1 MKLTEF
7 NQIQYVDVRFFKDP
21 TSEGEYDTEF
31 VIKEEFLNSFQVNFS
46 QLSMKVTGSMLVDDG
61 QLLNAFVQMSDQL
74 LRLSYTDRED
84 NNYTGIFQVTSVR
97 HVTYGQNQK
106 GYEIQ
111 FMDYASWR
119 LQNSFLGKSYPSGD
133 MKDVIQEFVQEL
145 GFNLFEIEGSLAFE
159 NPLVVPKHINNLK
172 FFEDEIYRMGGSIQG
187 TRKGQKIH
195 KTEDLEFLK
204 LELDS
209 PFVQN
214 ESNQHYKGKIMDFT
228 LTETLRHRAK
238 PKFSSFDFDT
248 EEALKTYEPTTQDE
262 YDISQYSVKGTKD
275 ILRNEGSEPIYQ
287 RETKHNE
294 MVRRNVLEH
303 NQLDIV
309 VPGFCT
315 REPNTLQG
323 VKLQGNKLS
332 QKTIDQ
338 GDTVNSG
345 IYIIQQV
352 QDRYI
357 SGQLLQKLH
366 LRRQNSGL
374 VLDPKEL

>member
-7 NQIQYVDVRFFKDP
+7 NQVQFVDARFFKDP
-21 TSEGEYDTEF
+21 TSEGTYDTEI

-46 QLSMKVTGSMLVDDG
+46 QLSMKVTGSMIVDDG

-74 LRLSYTDRED
+74 LRLSYTDREG

-111 FMDYASWR
+111 FLDFASWR
-119 LQNSFLGKSYPSGD
+119 LQNSFLGKSYSNGD

-145 GFNLFEIEGSLAFE
+145 GFNLFEIEGSLEFE
-159 NPLVVPKHINNLK
+159 EPLVIPKHINNLE

-195 KTEDLEFLK
+195 KTEELEFIK

-214 ESNQHYKGKIMDFT
+214 EKNQHYKGKIMDFT
-228 LTETLRHRAK
+228 LTENLRHNIK
-238 PKFSSFDFDT
+238 PKFSTFDFET
-248 EEALKTYEPTTQDE
+248 EEALKTYEPTVLDE
-262 YDISQYSVKGTKD
+262 YDITPYSVKGTKGV
-275 ILRNEGSEPIYQ
+275 LRNEGTEPIIQ
-287 RETKHNE
+287 RGTKHNE
-294 MVRRNVLEH
+294 MVRRNSLEH

-345 IYIIQQV
+345 VYIIQQE

-357 SGQLLQKLH
+357 QGQLLQKLH

-374 VLDPKEL
+374 VLEPEDT